1 VRSAAP
7 STSGASLPGASEA
20 EVLAR
25 IDRASRRRRWR
36 FRALFVATWALLIGG
51 LVAVL
56 IYIDAFDGE
65 FLGIWAEFI
74 LGGAGLTILV
84 SVLSIVLA
92 VGFALLGAM
101 GRIARSAPVYATA
114 TLYVSLVRG
123 TPLIVQIF
131 FIFFALPQI
140 WPEAGGIPAVAL
152 GIFALGFNY
161 GAYVTEIF
169 RAGIEAVPRGQREAA
184 AALGMTQ
191 RRIMAR
197 IILPQ
202 AIRIVT
208 PAVGNEFIAMIK
220 DSSLVAFIGVQDLL
234 WRARTVG
241 SANFRMLETLLLAAL
256 VYWILTVIFSYF
268 QERLEQRMARA
279 DR

>member
-1 VRSAAP
+1 MTTTAGRN
-7 STSGASLPGASEA
+7 SGAGQLDESDSGI
-20 EVLAR
+20 VKR
-25 IDRASRRRRWR
+25 IDSADRRRRWR
-36 FRALFVATWALLIGG
+36 FRAIFATTWAVLIGG
-51 LVAVL
+51 LVAILV
-56 IYIDAFDGE
+56 YIDAFDLE
-65 FLGIWAEFI
+65 FLGTWGQFI

-84 SVLSIVLA
+84 SVVSVILA
-92 VGFALLGAM
+92 IGFALLGAM
-101 GRIARSAPVYATA
+101 GRIAQSAPVYATA

-140 WPEAGGIPAVAL
+140 WHEAAGIPAVAL

-169 RAGIEAVPRGQREAA
+169 RAGIEAVPKGQREAA

-256 VYWILTVIFSYF
+256 VYWVLTVIFSYF
-268 QERLEQRMARA
+268 QERLEQHMARA

>member
-1 VRSAAP
+1 MTDAVRRE
-7 STSGASLPGASEA
+7 PGAGRVDGPGPDILE
-20 EVLAR
+20 R
-25 IDRASRRRRWR
+25 IDVADRRRLWR
-36 FRALFVATWALLIGG
+36 FRALFAVTWALLIGG
-51 LVAVL
+51 LVATL
-56 IYIDAFDGE
+56 IYIDAFDTG
-65 FLGIWAEFI
+65 FLGTWGAFI
-74 LGGAGLTILV
+74 LGGAGLTIVV
-84 SVLSIVLA
+84 SLASIMLA
-92 VGFALLGAM
+92 IVFALLGAM
-101 GRIARSAPVYATA
+101 GRIARSAPIYATA

-123 TPLIVQIF
+123 TPLIVQIL
-131 FIFFALPQI
+131 FIYFALPQI
-140 WPEAGGIPAVAL
+140 WQEAAAIPPVIL

-191 RRIMAR
+191 RRIMVR

-220 DSSLVAFIGVQDLL
+220 DSSLVAFIGIQDLL

-256 VYWILTVIFSYF
+256 VYWLLTVIFSYF